1 MMNAVSLKGTKEG
14 YQLIIHA
21 SSSMDEVYDDL
32 KALTVQ
38 LKKDSQAGREIEFHV
53 KSGQRALTENEK
65 KEISDI
71 VEDDYFR
78 ISSFEAEVMSLE
90 KFMKWHDEISPTL
103 EVRTVRSGQI
113 VEAAG
118 DMLLIG
124 VVHPGGTVRATG
136 SIFIIGEL
144 KGIAH
149 AGVDGQ
155 ENAVVVANFR
165 YNAQVRIGDN
175 VHVIEKKN
183 QLNDE
188 DSDTVEFV
196 YVNDLHIIEV
206 ESLDNLKNL
215 RPEIGKQAGGIF
227 NG

>member
-1 MMNAVSLKGTKEG
+1 MKNAVSLKGTRDG
-14 YQLIIHA
+14 YQLIIHSAA
-21 SSSMDEVYDDL
+21 SLQDVYDNL
-32 KALTVQ
+32 RSLTDQ
-38 LKKDSQAGREIEFHV
+38 LKKDSHAGREIEFHV
-53 KSGQRALTENEK
+53 KTGKRELTDDEK
-65 KEISDI
+65 NEISDI
-71 VEDDYFR
+71 VEDDFFR
-78 ISSFEAEVMSLE
+78 ISSFEAEVMSLD
-90 KFMKWHDEISPTL
+90 KFLEWHNKVSPSL
-103 EVRTVRSGQI
+103 EVRTVRSGQV
-113 VEAAG
+113 VESEG

-124 VVHPGGTVRATG
+124 VVHPGGRVRATG

-144 KGIAH
+144 NGIAH
-149 AGVDGQ
+149 AGIDGN

-183 QLNDE
+183 KFKDE

-206 ESLDNLKNL
+206 SSLDKLKDI
-215 RPEIGKQAGGIF
+215 RPEMGKQAGGIY